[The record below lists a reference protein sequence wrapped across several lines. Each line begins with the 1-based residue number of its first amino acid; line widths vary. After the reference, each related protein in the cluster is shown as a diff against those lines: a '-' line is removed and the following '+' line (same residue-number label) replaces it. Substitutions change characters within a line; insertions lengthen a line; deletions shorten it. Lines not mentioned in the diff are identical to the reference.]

1 MGVTME
7 QFMTMTPRQAIDA
20 GLGND
25 RARIDSGLHEVS
37 ASYYSLREA
46 PPLSRTLGSQNRSG
60 ASMCADA

>member
-7 QFMTMTPRQAIDA
+7 QFMTMTPRQLMPVWATI
-20 GLGND
+20 
-25 RARIDSGLHEVS
+25 RARIGSGFREVS

-60 ASMCADA
+60 ASMCAGA